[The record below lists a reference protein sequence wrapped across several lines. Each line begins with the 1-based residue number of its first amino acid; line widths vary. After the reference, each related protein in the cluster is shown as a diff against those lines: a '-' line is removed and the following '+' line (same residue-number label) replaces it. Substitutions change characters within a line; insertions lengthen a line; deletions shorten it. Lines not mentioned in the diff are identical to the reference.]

1 MLLQERDE
9 RKMKAEHRHEL
20 KTNELAEWIAH
31 LPQWAR
37 ENGRMVIYISVVVV
51 LVIGSG
57 LWYWRKITSESVRQ
71 ELDFTNFVAR
81 LSQSKMQILMN
92 QQRGTDTSYSL
103 IEAATALGTI
113 ADGAKEGDMA
123 ALALIKQAEALRAN
137 LHYRQQTVNQT
148 DLQRTINEAKTVY
161 NKAIEKAAGN
171 PSLTAMARFGL
182 GLCEEEL
189 GNFSGARQIYG
200 DIVANDDFEGTT
212 VVAEAKQRLE
222 TMADYEKKIVFK
234 AMPRPKQP
242 PADFVQQPPDLL
254 QPPIPLRPI
263 EDNITVEGPNRVIMV
278 PDVNIGPEPN
288 RVPESLNIKI
298 QPPAPNTVLE
308 IADVNVPGE

>member
-1 MLLQERDE
+1 
-9 RKMKAEHRHEL
+9 MKSEHRHDL

-37 ENGRMVIYISVVVV
+37 ENGRVVIYVSVIAV

-57 LWYWRKITSESVRQ
+57 LWYWRKVTAEAVRQ
-71 ELDFTNFVAR
+71 QLDFTNFVAR
-81 LSQSKMQILMN
+81 LSQNKIQILMN

-113 ADGAKEGDMA
+113 ADGAKDGDMA
-123 ALALIKQAEALRAN
+123 ALALIKQAEARRAN

-148 DLQRTINEAKTVY
+148 DLQRTINEVNTVY
-161 NKAIEKAAGN
+161 NKAIEKATGN

-182 GLCEEEL
+182 VLCEEEL
-189 GNFSGARQIYG
+189 GNFGGAQQIYS
-200 DIVANDDFEGTT
+200 DIVANSDFEGTT
-212 VVAEAKQRLE
+212 VVAKARQRLG
-222 TMADYEKKIVFK
+222 TMADYQRRIIFK

-242 PADFVQQPPDLL
+242 PADVFQPPADLFDT
-254 QPPIPLRPI
+254 PIPLRPP
-263 EDNITVEGPNRVIMV
+263 EDNIAIEGPNGVIIL

-288 RVPESLNIKI
+288 RAPRPLNIKI

-308 IADVNVPGE
+308 IADINVPGE